1 MNQYLN
7 KTLGEM
13 KDLTEQYKLMI
24 IEFEIK
30 EYINGK

>member
-1 MNQYLN
+1 MEQYKN
-7 KTLGEM
+7 KTMSEM

-30 EYINGK
+30 EYLK